1 MATPKRQ
8 RAVQIDDSPLPTAT
22 KQEVLMSQDEEQR
35 DSDVPSDSDPSGSER
50 ASTSSD
56 SEEDT
61 NGDFGVQVPE
71 AEFGKVDTILHQQY
85 PWIKDVDDSS
95 RDILRLFLF
104 QCLVKL
110 CGRLD
115 QKYSYDSPESYVLIR
130 DLFDANPRLVSEI
143 DKCWSNPEGSFLP
156 ICNLGEYFGIIRI
169 PFNHSCT

>member
-1 MATPKRQ
+1 MATPKGQ
-8 RAVQIDDSPLPTAT
+8 RAVQIDDSPLPMAT
-22 KQEVLMSQDEEQR
+22 KQEVLMSQDEEQQ
-35 DSDVPSDSDPSGSER
+35 DSDVQSDSDPSGSER
-50 ASTSSD
+50 VSTSSD

-61 NGDFGVQVPE
+61 KSDFGVPE
-71 AEFGKVDTILHQQY
+71 AEFQVGEVDTILHQQY

-110 CGRLD
+110 CDRLD
-115 QKYSYDSPESYVLIR
+115 QKYSYDSPESYVFTR
-130 DLFDANPRLVSEI
+130 DLFDANPRLVSDI